1 MRKYLFIFLM
11 ALMPLYIIADNGNIK
26 PVFGKYGFTNY
37 TSFDSLK
44 QNIGKRVLYLP
55 CTPLSYIEKN
65 VFKTDKLIP
74 GAEYSIS
81 NIKKDVRFNNLITIS
96 LISFQ
101 ENNGNTTHKI
111 KFSLEDA
118 YQLPFLFIDDFNADM
133 TNLIGKKFTDPL
145 VKGAY
150 TITDVKLESTNDGER
165 YKEIIYYVNNPEI
178 NRNFKTTDYNSTIE
192 NFLKEDKSGSY
203 HSTLVKVEKPE
214 NSSERYG
221 DVITIDE
228 NGVTKYSF
236 EDNVI
241 NIIILGGDKQFSF
254 KLDNKTQNSI
264 KIVWDDAVF
273 VDIDGSTS
281 KVMHSGIKYNEKETT
296 QVATTLIG
304 GASLDDIAC
313 PISNVRYDNV
323 QKEWVTDTMYPNTIS
338 KGIKQ
343 FRLMLPIQIKEV
355 VNEYVFVFN
364 VEYLYN
370 YPERL
375 NL

>member
-221 DVITIDE
+221 DVKTIDE
-228 NGVTKYSF
+228 KGVTKYSF

-241 NIIILGGDKQFSF
+241 NIIILG
-254 KLDNKTQNSI
+254 
-264 KIVWDDAVF
+264 
-273 VDIDGSTS
+273 
-281 KVMHSGIKYNEKETT
+281 M
-296 QVATTLIG
+296 
-304 GASLDDIAC
+304 
-313 PISNVRYDNV
+313 
-323 QKEWVTDTMYPNTIS
+323 
-338 KGIKQ
+338 
-343 FRLMLPIQIKEV
+343 
-355 VNEYVFVFN
+355 
-364 VEYLYN
+364 
-370 YPERL
+370 
-375 NL
+375 